1 MQLAHA
7 LEERLKKLTEEADR
21 EKALKDVAVVK
32 TKKKEEAAAA
42 TEEKARSSEGAR
54 LVMEK
59 KLSEA

>member
-21 EKALKDVAVVK
+21 EKALKDVAVVT
-32 TKKKEEAAAA
+32 TKEKEEAAAA
-42 TEEKARSSEGAR
+42 AEEKARSSEGAR

>member
-7 LEERLKKLTEEADR
+7 LEERLKKLIEEADQ

-32 TKKKEEAAAA
+32 TKEKEEVAAVAK
-42 TEEKARSSEGAR
+42 EKARSSEGAR

>member
-7 LEERLKKLTEEADR
+7 LEERLKKLIEEADQ

-32 TKKKEEAAAA
+32 TKEKEEVAAAA
-42 TEEKARSSEGAR
+42 KEKARSSEGAR